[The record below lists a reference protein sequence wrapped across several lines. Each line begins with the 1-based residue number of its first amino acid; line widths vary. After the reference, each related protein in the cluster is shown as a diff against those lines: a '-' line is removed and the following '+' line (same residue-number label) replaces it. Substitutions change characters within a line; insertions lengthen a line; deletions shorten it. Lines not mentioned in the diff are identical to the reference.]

1 MLQRFNRWRLA
12 NRHSLALSYLL
23 SNTLRALAIAAWAWQ
38 TRLNALMVKTISL
51 VVESRTLD
59 GETAWFAY
67 TLLQASLIR
76 VWRSKAQGTHLF
88 RFGWYT
94 NREQAAADGS
104 FDILLVDDQR
114 FAFDSQEW
122 RHPWPS
128 ARLWFRVPWCLRLYA
143 TQCRLCSLHRM
154 YGRPAAQIVQQS
166 PPVGPT
172 LVFVPQWWRCNVPLC
187 LPDVTCWPIL
197 EVPHEA
203 PRPAGRSSYKKARR
217 PTALP
222 TPRACDLVAPSTAP
236 LNCTTN
242 SMDPWVVLDTTGIQ
256 VPWAGAALD
265 LDSPRQVPWSGSTL
279 ASPPWTLVLPAP
291 NSPVTTHGCLWYTD
305 SDID

>member
-1 MLQRFNRWRLA
+1 MLQRFNRRRLA

-59 GETAWFAY
+59 EETAWFAY

-76 VWRSKAQGTHLF
+76 VWRSKAQGTHF
-88 RFGWYT
+88 AHFGWYT
-94 NREQAAADGS
+94 NREQAAADGN
-104 FDILLVDDQR
+104 FDRLLVDGQR

-122 RHPWPS
+122 RPPWPP

-154 YGRPAAQIVQQS
+154 HGCPAPRMVQRS

-172 LVFVPQWWRCNVPLC
+172 LVFVPQWWRCNDPLC
-187 LPDVTCWPIL
+187 LPDATDWPIV
-197 EVPHEA
+197 EVPQEA

-217 PTALP
+217 PAALS
-222 TPRACDLVAPSTAP
+222 TPCAGDLVAPPTAH
-236 LNCTTN
+236 LNCTTSN
-242 SMDPWVVLDTTGIQ
+242 MDPWVVLDTTGKQ
-256 VPWAGAALD
+256 MPWAGAALD
-265 LDSPRQVPWSGSTL
+265 LDSPRQMP
-279 ASPPWTLVLPAP
+279 
-291 NSPVTTHGCLWYTD
+291 
-305 SDID
+305 